1 MALQVLDVQK
11 VIGSLPSVLAPNT
24 FYAVRVGTGYDL
36 YLSDTTGAVAHRLNT
51 DLDNLGWQL
60 ITTATDLNTLTE
72 TGQYFLQ
79 ASSNPNAP
87 NTSHQYVTV
96 AKGNDSRIVQT
107 VRADNNVGLLYER
120 ARINGTWSAWVKI
133 INQNDLNSRFNATNV
148 GGRNLILGSN
158 VSRTTHGMTNLQI
171 SSNVDY
177 SLVRQLTIACD
188 IYYKNAV
195 RSTKEGSQRW
205 RAGVEV
211 RINYTDGST
220 PAYFGSFQVVTTSPT
235 NYNARR
241 LARFTVPNGKTIES
255 ISNAFIQIWDID
267 ADEIMVKNP
276 KLELYHI
283 MTDWTPAPEDTQN
296 ELETLRVEVAELKR
310 RLTSNGN
317 GGGSFG
323 D

>member
-1 MALQVLDVQK
+1 MGIKAAFDRV
-11 VIGSLPSVLAPNT
+11 
-24 FYAVRVGTGYDL
+24 VR
-36 YLSDTTGAVAHRLNT
+36 AINA
-51 DLDNLGWQL
+51 LDNKLNARTNWQI

-87 NTSHQYVTV
+87 NTNHQYVTV

-120 ARINGTWSAWVKI
+120 SRINGTWSAWGKI

-158 VSRTTHGMTNLQI
+158 VSLNQHGSINLNI
-171 SSNVDY
+171 SPNVDY

-188 IYYKNAV
+188 IYYKNAI
-195 RSTKEGSQRW
+195 RSTKAGNKWW

-211 RINYTDGST
+211 RIHFTDGTSQ
-220 PAYFGSFQVVTTSPT
+220 YLSSFQVVTTSPT
-235 NYNARR
+235 SYNLRK
-241 LARFTVPNGKTIES
+241 LNRFTVPTGKVVKS
-255 ISNAFIQIWDID
+255 IDSAKLEIYDID
-267 ADEIMVKNP
+267 ADEIVVKNP

-283 MTDWTPAPEDTQN
+283 MTDWTPAPEDTQA
-296 ELETLRVEVAELKR
+296 EIDTLKAELDGLKAR
-310 RLTSNGN
+310 VKALEPSPVLR
-317 GGGSFG
+317 
-323 D
+323 